1 MLRGNPSKRLE
12 DIRPE
17 LQRAREGLRILEEQV
32 SFQQQVT
39 AEAETAA
46 VVAET
51 PLAHREYREAD
62 GDLQRLQ
69 RQRDDV
75 REHVTALLAE
85 QDELLDRML
94 DQAGGST

>member
-17 LQRAREGLRILEEQV
+17 LQRAREALRIAEEQV
-32 SFQQQVT
+32 AFQQGIA

-51 PLAHREYREAD
+51 PLAHRERREAD

-69 RQRDDV
+69 RQRDEL
-75 REHVTALLAE
+75 RERVAALLAE
-85 QDELLDRML
+85 QGELLDRML
-94 DQAGGST
+94 EQSGGGA

>member
-12 DIRPE
+12 EIRPE
-17 LQRAREGLRILEEQV
+17 LLRARESMRVLDEQV
-32 SFQQQVT
+32 AFQAGIA
-39 AEAETAA
+39 AEAETNA

-51 PLAHREYREAD
+51 PLAHREHREAD

-69 RQRDDV
+69 RQRNEL
-75 REHVTALLAE
+75 RERIAALLAE

-94 DQAGGST
+94 EQAGGGS